1 VNRLPAVGLIDF
13 SVGAGA
19 GAGAG
24 AGGGAGDACGD
35 VVAGAVV
42 AGALVSGAG
51 LPPPQA
57 AVNPTIVMIA
67 PAPAAAKRR
76 RPKRLDLMMLSLSVV
91 CEIPVRDGELVIG
104 EAMRSCVQA
113 VPRTGPLEVNYIV
126 QKHAWSMRR
135 VDS

>member
-1 VNRLPAVGLIDF
+1 MNRLPAVGLIDF
-13 SVGAGA
+13 SV
-19 GAGAG
+19 GAG

-67 PAPAAAKRR
+67 PAPAAA
-76 RPKRLDLMMLSLSVV
+76 
-91 CEIPVRDGELVIG
+91 
-104 EAMRSCVQA
+104 
-113 VPRTGPLEVNYIV
+113 
-126 QKHAWSMRR
+126 
-135 VDS
+135 